1 MMAMRGQEPRQRV
14 EQLLHSHTPNWRA
27 HASCCEV
34 QALAWEVLAADD
46 SEDEAHEAAQMIL
59 MAGTSDGSSQSL

>member
-14 EQLLHSHTPNWRA
+14 EQLLHWHTP
-27 HASCCEV
+27 CCEV

-59 MAGTSDGSSQSL
+59 VAGTSNGPSQSL

>member
-1 MMAMRGQEPRQRV
+1 MAMRGQEPRQRV
-14 EQLLHSHTPNWRA
+14 EQLLHWHTP
-27 HASCCEV
+27 CCEV

-59 MAGTSDGSSQSL
+59 VAGTSNGSSQSL

>member
-14 EQLLHSHTPNWRA
+14 EQLLHSHTPGP
-27 HASCCEV
+27 EV

>member
-14 EQLLHSHTPNWRA
+14 EQLLHWHTP
-27 HASCCEV
+27 CCEV

>member
-14 EQLLHSHTPNWRA
+14 EQLLHSHTPG
-27 HASCCEV
+27 CEV

>member
-14 EQLLHSHTPNWRA
+14 EQLLHSHTPD
-27 HASCCEV
+27 SEV

>member
-14 EQLLHSHTPNWRA
+14 EQLLHSHTPHFTA
-27 HASCCEV
+27 EV

>member
-14 EQLLHSHTPNWRA
+14 EQLLHSLTPPPVG
-27 HASCCEV
+27 CEV

>member
-14 EQLLHSHTPNWRA
+14 EQLLHAHTP
-27 HASCCEV
+27 CCEV

>member
-14 EQLLHSHTPNWRA
+14 EQLLH
-27 HASCCEV
+27 EV

>member
-14 EQLLHSHTPNWRA
+14 EQLLHWHTP
-27 HASCCEV
+27 CCEV

-59 MAGTSDGSSQSL
+59 VAGTSNGSSQSL

>member
-1 MMAMRGQEPRQRV
+1 MMAMRGQGPRQRV
-14 EQLLHSHTPNWRA
+14 EQLLHWHTP
-27 HASCCEV
+27 CCEV

-59 MAGTSDGSSQSL
+59 VAGTSNGSSQSL